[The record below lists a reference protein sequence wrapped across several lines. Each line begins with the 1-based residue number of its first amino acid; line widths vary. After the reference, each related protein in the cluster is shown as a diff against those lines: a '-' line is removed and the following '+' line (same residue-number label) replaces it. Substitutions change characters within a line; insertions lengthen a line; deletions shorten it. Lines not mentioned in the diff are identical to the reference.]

1 MKKLSVRSLEVEGKR
16 VLTRVDLN
24 VPLADGGVADDT
36 RIQAVL
42 PTVRLLRDRGARV
55 VLMSHLGR
63 PKGERRPELSLAPVA
78 AHLGLLLG
86 EGVGIAPDS
95 IGDEVEHM
103 TRALEP
109 GEVLLLEN
117 LRFHPGEE
125 KNDDSHAQA
134 LARMGDAYVNDA
146 FGSAHRAHAST
157 VGVAKLLGPA
167 ACGLLMERELDALG
181 AIMSD
186 PAHPFV
192 AILGGAKISGKI
204 DVIENLLPR
213 VDSLLIGGGMMFT
226 FLRAMGLSVGKSL
239 VETDRIEMASSLL
252 ASAGEK
258 IILPVDC
265 RVAHSIDAAEEP
277 DEIMADEIPDDMA
290 GVDIGAATIELFA
303 GHLAEARTIF
313 WNGPLGVFE
322 VDAYAQGTLEVAR
335 LVGVAT
341 GRGATSVI
349 GGGDSVAAI
358 KRSGHADDVTHLST
372 GGGATLEFIE
382 GKELPGVAVL
392 AEA

>member
-1 MKKLSVRSLEVEGKR
+1 
-16 VLTRVDLN
+16 
-24 VPLADGGVADDT
+24 
-36 RIQAVL
+36 
-42 PTVRLLRDRGARV
+42 
-55 VLMSHLGR
+55 
-63 PKGERRPELSLAPVA
+63 
-78 AHLGLLLG
+78 
-86 EGVGIAPDS
+86 
-95 IGDEVEHM
+95 
-103 TRALEP
+103 
-109 GEVLLLEN
+109 
-117 LRFHPGEE
+117 
-125 KNDDSHAQA
+125 
-134 LARMGDAYVNDA
+134 
-146 FGSAHRAHAST
+146 